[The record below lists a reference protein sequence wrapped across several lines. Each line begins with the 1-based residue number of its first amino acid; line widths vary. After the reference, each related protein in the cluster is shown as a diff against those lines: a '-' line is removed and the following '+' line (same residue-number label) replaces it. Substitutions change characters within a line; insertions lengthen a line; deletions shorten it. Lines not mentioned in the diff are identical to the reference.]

1 MSLFFFG
8 GPLCINLKGRSHSSI
23 RCLDSIPAGWPSAK
37 TAERFGRRFPSKK
50 TRRKLQKAR
59 EFPSN
64 LFPDATNVWNIYLPR
79 ASRTSK
85 KVGPVKKHG
94 VLEEEPGS
102 SKPIFYIW
110 VLYGLNT
117 GFVRFKYGFCA
128 DETHL
133 FWQKPGFSTKLK
145 KNRVFEKKNLQIC
158 GFLKL

>member
-1 MSLFFFG
+1 M
-8 GPLCINLKGRSHSSI
+8 
-23 RCLDSIPAGWPSAK
+23 
-37 TAERFGRRFPSKK
+37 
-50 TRRKLQKAR
+50 
-59 EFPSN
+59 
-64 LFPDATNVWNIYLPR
+64 
-79 ASRTSK
+79 
-85 KVGPVKKHG
+85 KKHG

-145 KNRVFEKKNLQIC
+145 KNRVFEKKPTNLWVLEALGILNALNV
-158 GFLKL
+158 GMRVI

>member
-1 MSLFFFG
+1 M
-8 GPLCINLKGRSHSSI
+8 N
-23 RCLDSIPAGWPSAK
+23 
-37 TAERFGRRFPSKK
+37 
-50 TRRKLQKAR
+50 
-59 EFPSN
+59 
-64 LFPDATNVWNIYLPR
+64 LPR

-85 KVGPVKKHG
+85 KVGPVQKTG

-133 FWQKPGFSTKLK
+133 FWQKPGFSRKLK
-145 KNRVFEKKNLQIC
+145 KNRVFEKTPTNLWVLEALGCCRPGLSTTDKELVELIHVSFQNTNVLPFTNKSKCINSQSTNE
-158 GFLKL
+158 LLLHVYITYVIMT